1 MTRMEFVDKVKKK
14 HGQIT
19 TDTVSEVL
27 DAVWAVIEELLSDGK
42 EVWLGRLGKLKT
54 VIQSART
61 GRNPKTGVA
70 IDVPEKTAI
79 KFVPFKHIK
88 ELINS

>member
-1 MTRMEFVDKVKKK
+1 MTRYDFIDKVKKK

-42 EVWLGRLGKLKT
+42 EVWLGQLGKLKT

-61 GRNPKTGVA
+61 GRNPKTGKS
-70 IDVPEKTAI
+70 IDVPEKVALR
-79 KFVPFKHIK
+79 FVPFKHIK
-88 ELINS
+88 KLLNG